1 MASLKEIYRFSAKIP
16 AIPFQRKSDPPVP
29 GFLRATTALHAASSA
44 GAVAVV
50 QRLLEARSAVAGG
63 HGQLRALTPL
73 HDAGTEEVALLLP
86 GPDLSDNG
94 EAVGAK
100 CVSAKSSGIHFDHF
114 DLIHIGNPRNGEM
127 RQIDA

>member
-1 MASLKEIYRFSAKIP
+1 MHKSLQFHLREVRS
-16 AIPFQRKSDPPVP
+16 PFP

-73 HDAGTEEVALLLP
+73 HDAGTEEVALLPP
-86 GPDLSDNG
+86 GGDDWGSCG
-94 EAVGAK
+94 
-100 CVSAKSSGIHFDHF
+100 SKSVYMFP
-114 DLIHIGNPRNGEM
+114 LGNPHGEK
-127 RQIDA
+127 